1 VGSTPRLV
9 WYFLLSPPIT
19 TVFGWQQLF
28 RNACKF
34 CDYYYHYYKY
44 LLHINSRA
52 PLSLHPLMRLCHHIS
67 SSTHIRVYNG
77 TVQLFSPFLFTFFFL
92 GAPIHTQITAGSFEK
107 PKNFIFKIFYF
118 HDFRDQVIWVIFN
131 YV

>member
-67 SSTHIRVYNG
+67 IQHAYTCVQWNSST
-77 TVQLFSPFLFTFFFL
+77 FPPFPFYLFFL
-92 GAPIHTQITAGSFEK
+92 RSADSHANHRRKFRKTEK
-107 PKNFIFKIFYF
+107 FHFLKFYF
-118 HDFRDQVIWVIFN
+118 HDFRDQVIFN
-131 YV
+131 YVYR